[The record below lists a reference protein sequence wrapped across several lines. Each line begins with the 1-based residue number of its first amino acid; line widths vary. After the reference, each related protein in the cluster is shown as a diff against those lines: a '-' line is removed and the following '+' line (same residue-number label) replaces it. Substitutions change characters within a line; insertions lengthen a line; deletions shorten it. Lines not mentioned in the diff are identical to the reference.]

1 MPSSADSRGYN
12 KKEASELTRDWE
24 KKYIPNYPSLLA
36 DQNEGGQPNWASE
49 ITIQG
54 NMRQ

>member
-1 MPSSADSRGYN
+1 MPSLAGRRRYN
-12 KKEASELTRDWE
+12 RKEESELTRDWE
-24 KKYIPNYPSLLA
+24 KKYIPKYPSLLA
-36 DQNEGGQPNWASE
+36 DQNEGGQPNGASE